1 MTQRS
6 SVFIRPTDNRHGQG
20 QRNLFVYLTGV
31 LRSTPEYITYTTT
44 AANIMVMGKLGS
56 ARVKPT
62 TILKLLAD
70 LPPLTVGEEGSMGH
84 RFGEI
89 LQGHCTAYQ
98 LLTS

>member
-1 MTQRS
+1 
-6 SVFIRPTDNRHGQG
+6 
-20 QRNLFVYLTGV
+20 
-31 LRSTPEYITYTTT
+31 
-44 AANIMVMGKLGS
+44 MVMGKLGS

-70 LPPLTVGEEGSMGH
+70 LPPLTVEEEGSMGH

-89 LQGHCTAYQ
+89 FQGHCTAYQ